1 MACSQHSADDA
12 RRSGRALMAADDD
25 EQSVAAQS
33 AQLGALWWWKLHSDR
48 ISVHLQ
54 AAPRYHL
61 PATPTPGTMPMA
73 PRSNPRMVALGVG
86 LSMVVCAVPF
96 AFKTVRDREQAVAEM
111 RDATYESM
119 DAKAAARDARLAV
132 GGRGGGQS

>member
-1 MACSQHSADDA
+1 MTTYSRRQLHEVIPKLHALCGRNGVVKALSIEPVNLSHAPRHTMACSQHSADDA

-61 PATPTPGTMPMA
+61 PATVRPA
-73 PRSNPRMVALGVG
+73 PS
-86 LSMVVCAVPF
+86 
-96 AFKTVRDREQAVAEM
+96 TVRRHGP
-111 RDATYESM
+111 
-119 DAKAAARDARLAV
+119 AADPNCPNSTPYR
-132 GGRGGGQS
+132 

>member
-25 EQSVAAQS
+25 EQSV
-33 AQLGALWWWKLHSDR
+33 
-48 ISVHLQ
+48 
-54 AAPRYHL
+54 
-61 PATPTPGTMPMA
+61 PTPGTMPMA